1 MGIPDDGR
9 NFPDDAAVSLGG
21 GKDLLYGWLV
31 GRAAADLGLA
41 QALATS
47 ETQRNEQLR
56 RLEESLLGQIR
67 ALQNCASTDSGKSAA
82 EELDALKVE
91 LQRVS
96 EGQQQ
101 LSAQRVHVEQLE
113 AAIRDKLQQFESHIQ
128 GQTQSGGDS
137 GDVKFDLN
145 LLTDR
150 IARAEHAVQQAQ
162 ARAAN
167 QQQQIE
173 EIVADRLKMETALL
187 KSQLLAELESRTPA
201 ATIAQS
207 VEERVRKELD
217 ELSALL
223 RQAAGA
229 TNELAAMRD
238 RLAQLFERLGRLEAA
253 PNASASLAEQES
265 RWSGEW
271 NERLARL
278 EQAALGGLAD
288 SKAEIGAIKNR
299 LDDVAKA
306 APADGHALRR
316 LDESVAARLAMLE
329 EKLGAAL
336 DTIKRRDAESAGLNE
351 QWSTVGGQLAEF
363 SQLWKTQAAH
373 TQALE
378 SRLGEGL
385 EAAEQRGA
393 DLSQVQI
400 NLSALLN
407 RITQLELSYQ
417 QVQSMS
423 GADAQRAE
431 LIAEALRAEVETLKT
446 DLSQQAMVT
455 AQSVMAPVE
464 EHIGAKLNEIGG
476 YLLRVQQDGE
486 ARDQR
491 FSEMQGELHLI
502 AQRLV
507 QAESSAQQ
515 THALMV
521 TETAQSAQSR
531 DGVMSELA
539 ALQSRLADQLARNAG
554 VDVLAQELSGRIED
568 LQNQLSRSIA
578 MVERRDEEIAELKA
592 QVENLSRSTIPKST
606 TALAPSNRAQA
617 PLAVTVGLAGVKG
630 QTEPIIPA
638 LKSSTNAPNT
648 LLQSY
653 DAEAGGA
660 KEQKKQLQQRISA
673 DIERV
678 RAELRKRAGVSR

>member
-1 MGIPDDGR
+1 
-9 NFPDDAAVSLGG
+9 
-21 GKDLLYGWLV
+21 
-31 GRAAADLGLA
+31 
-41 QALATS
+41 
-47 ETQRNEQLR
+47 
-56 RLEESLLGQIR
+56 
-67 ALQNCASTDSGKSAA
+67 
-82 EELDALKVE
+82 
-91 LQRVS
+91 
-96 EGQQQ
+96 
-101 LSAQRVHVEQLE
+101 
-113 AAIRDKLQQFESHIQ
+113 
-128 GQTQSGGDS
+128 
-137 GDVKFDLN
+137 
-145 LLTDR
+145 
-150 IARAEHAVQQAQ
+150 
-162 ARAAN
+162 
-167 QQQQIE
+167 
-173 EIVADRLKMETALL
+173 
-187 KSQLLAELESRTPA
+187 
-201 ATIAQS
+201 
-207 VEERVRKELD
+207 
-217 ELSALL
+217 
-223 RQAAGA
+223 
-229 TNELAAMRD
+229 
-238 RLAQLFERLGRLEAA
+238 
-253 PNASASLAEQES
+253 
-265 RWSGEW
+265 
-271 NERLARL
+271 
-278 EQAALGGLAD
+278 
-288 SKAEIGAIKNR
+288 
-299 LDDVAKA
+299 
-306 APADGHALRR
+306 
-316 LDESVAARLAMLE
+316 
-329 EKLGAAL
+329 
-336 DTIKRRDAESAGLNE
+336 
-351 QWSTVGGQLAEF
+351 
-363 SQLWKTQAAH
+363 
-373 TQALE
+373 
-378 SRLGEGL
+378 
-385 EAAEQRGA
+385 
-393 DLSQVQI
+393 
-400 NLSALLN
+400 
-407 RITQLELSYQ
+407 
-417 QVQSMS
+417 MS

-476 YLLRVQQDGE
+476 YLLRVQQDEEG
-486 ARDQR
+486 RDQR

-539 ALQSRLADQLARNAG
+539 ALQSRLADQLARNAS